1 MTNSKK
7 ILLVTRPIAP
17 PWDEASK
24 NFAFSLAKDLGDNEN
39 LELHLMTNGIV
50 AELPTS
56 IKQEPIY
63 THSQNDFGFFQKIR
77 SLIFQFIV
85 KQKFDV
91 AHYIFTPTTLN
102 SFIIKKIIQ
111 NSPTKTIQTVAT
123 LREDVFSDEELK
135 NLMFADLIITYSDY
149 AQQKLF
155 NLGVANVRRVYP
167 GIDLEKY
174 QTKQTRQL
182 FSEYSDADFVI
193 NFAGEYTRLGAMDD
207 VIEAFIEV
215 SKKIPTA
222 KLSMAVRVKNE
233 KDTAKKKEVVER
245 LQQNNLLD
253 KVVFHD
259 NGKFDMSD
267 IYNLCDISI
276 FPVQNMRGK
285 FDVPLVVIEA
295 MACEKPVILSDLPI
309 LQEFSNAQNSIQIKA
324 GDVSQ
329 LTEAIVDLYNNPE
342 KRKSIGASSRKYVEQ
357 NFDIRKV
364 ASQYAEIYKQL

>member
-1 MTNSKK
+1 
-7 ILLVTRPIAP
+7 
-17 PWDEASK
+17 
-24 NFAFSLAKDLGDNEN
+24 
-39 LELHLMTNGIV
+39 
-50 AELPTS
+50 
-56 IKQEPIY
+56 
-63 THSQNDFGFFQKIR
+63 
-77 SLIFQFIV
+77 LIFQFIV